1 MWLWIP
7 AFAGMTGLVRGF
19 EAKGSHN
26 APRLIIC
33 APMTEIT
40 VAALQLGFTSDI
52 DRNIANVSRLVHE
65 AAARGAQVILPPELF
80 EGEYF
85 CRVEDEGLFANA
97 APVGEHKAVL
107 AMQALAEALKV
118 TIPTSFFEADGPHH
132 YNSLAMIGPDGNVQG
147 VYRKS
152 HIPDGPGY
160 EEKFYF
166 RPGNTGFK
174 VWPHPAGKLGVGV
187 CWDQW
192 YPETARAMMLMGA
205 EVLFYPTAIGSEPH
219 DTSLDTARLWRR
231 AMVGHA
237 VSNVVPIVAANRIGV
252 EHGQTFYGTSFIADE
267 RGDIL
272 AELGRDDEGVI
283 TATIDLDIV
292 KRHRAAFGF
301 FRDRRPDLYGRL
313 VQDV

>member
-1 MWLWIP
+1 
-7 AFAGMTGLVRGF
+7 
-19 EAKGSHN
+19 
-26 APRLIIC
+26 
-33 APMTEIT
+33 MTEIT
-40 VAALQLGFTSDI
+40 VAALQLAFTSDME
-52 DRNIANVSRLVHE
+52 ANLARVAERVRE
-65 AAARGAQVILPPELF
+65 AASMGAQVILPPELF

-85 CRVEDEGLFANA
+85 CRVEDEGLFSNA
-97 APVGEHKAVL
+97 RPVGEHRAVAVMSGL
-107 AMQALAEALKV
+107 AAELGV
-118 TIPTSFFEADGPHH
+118 YIPTSFFEADGPHH
-132 YNSLAMIGPDGNVQG
+132 YNSLAMIGPDGKVMG

-166 RPGNTGFK
+166 RPGNSGFK
-174 VWPHPAGKLGVGV
+174 VWAGPAATLGVGV

-205 EVLFYPTAIGSEPH
+205 EILFYPTAIGSEPH

-237 VSNVVPIVAANRIGV
+237 VSNVVPVVAANRVGT
-252 EHGQTFYGTSFIADE
+252 EHGQTFYGTSFITDE

-272 AELGRDDEGVI
+272 AELGREEEGVI
-283 TATIDLDIV
+283 VATLDLDRI

-313 VQDV
+313 VEDV